1 VAILSKF
8 SLLMKQLYKSK
19 IKSKSFILMTCLY
32 VLVMSVAVFWSEI
45 KELFTGDDEAQQI
58 AIINETSADL
68 SGIFVSNGDMA
79 FIQNEQD
86 VSKLEK
92 KVKDGKLDAIVTIND
107 QDGQLQA
114 EIATFTPLKLNDQ
127 STLSSLLQ
135 YAGQHYAVQQ
145 LSLSPEQAAQIMA
158 AQTTISTKN
167 LNEESAGGKSEEE
180 KQSGLVVS
188 YAVGILIY
196 FFISTFLSMI
206 TTEIASEKGSRAMEM
221 LLVSVKPATHFKAKI
236 AGVLLL
242 ALTQM
247 GIIAAV
253 FLIYAKFIKGGMVW
267 DAAASIIKELSIGY
281 VIYAIVFL
289 LLTVILYLIIGALF
303 GSLVSKVE
311 EAGQV
316 LMPAMIITIIGF
328 YVMLTGMGNPDT
340 LIIKIFSYIPLTSGM
355 IMPMRIGATD
365 IGGIVPLLSLG
376 ILIATIVVVYLFS
389 LSFYKRSVLTY
400 SSGGVI
406 QKIKTVLKVTT

>member
-1 VAILSKF
+1 MSKF
-8 SLLMKQLYKSK
+8 NLLMKQLYKSK

-79 FIQNEQD
+79 FIQDEKD
-86 VSKLEK
+86 RSTLEK

-107 QDGQLQA
+107 QGGQLQA

-167 LNEESAGGKSEEE
+167 LNEESTGGKSEEE

-221 LLVSVKPATHFKAKI
+221 LLVSVKPTTHFKAKI

-247 GIIAAV
+247 GILAAV
-253 FLIYAKFIKGGMVW
+253 FLIYAKLVKGGIVW
-267 DAAASIIKELSIGY
+267 DAAASIVKELSVGY

-340 LIIKIFSYIPLTSGM
+340 IIIKIFSYIPLTSGM

-365 IGGIVPLLSLG
+365 IGGLVPLLSLG
-376 ILIATIVVVYLFS
+376 ILIATIIVVYLFS

>member
-1 VAILSKF
+1 
-8 SLLMKQLYKSK
+8 MMQLYKSK
-19 IKSKSFILMTCLY
+19 FKSKSFILMTCLY
-32 VLVMSVAVFWSEI
+32 VVLMSVAIFWSDI
-45 KELFTGDDEAQQI
+45 KALFTGDDEAQQI
-58 AIINETSADL
+58 AIVNDTSADL

-79 FIQNEQD
+79 FTQDEQD
-86 VSKLEK
+86 VAALEEQ
-92 KVKDGKLDAIVTIND
+92 VKDGKLDAIVTI
-107 QDGQLQA
+107 QDEGGQLHA

-127 STLSSLLQ
+127 TTLSSLLQ

-145 LSLSPEQAAQIMA
+145 LSLSSEQAAQIMA

-167 LNEESAGGKSEEE
+167 LNEASAGGKSEEE
-180 KQSGLVVS
+180 KQSGLWVS
-188 YAVGILIY
+188 YGIGILIY

-221 LLVSVKPATHFKAKI
+221 LLASVKPATHFKAKI

-242 ALTQM
+242 AMTQM
-247 GIIAAV
+247 GIIAIA
-253 FLIYAKFIKGGMVW
+253 FLLYAKFAKNGVIW
-267 DAAASIIKELSIGY
+267 DTAATIIQELSISY
-281 VIYAIVFL
+281 VMYAIVFL
-289 LLTVILYLIIGALF
+289 LLTIVLYLIVGALF

-316 LMPAMIITIIGF
+316 LMPAMMVTLIGF
-328 YVMLTGMGNPDT
+328 YVMLSGIGNPDT
-340 LIIKIFSYIPLTSGM
+340 LLIKIFSYIPFTSGM
-355 IMPMRIGATD
+355 VMPMRIGATD
-365 IGGIVPLLSLG
+365 IGGMVPLLSLG

-400 SSGGVI
+400 STGGVI

>member
-1 VAILSKF
+1 MLSKF
-8 SLLMKQLYKSK
+8 NLLMKQLYKSK

-58 AIINETSADL
+58 AIINDTSADL
-68 SGIFVSNGDMA
+68 SGIFVSNGDMT
-79 FIQNEQD
+79 FIQDEKD
-86 VSKLEK
+86 IPALEK
-92 KVKDGKLDAIVTIND
+92 KVKDGKLDAIVTIKD
-107 QDGQLQA
+107 QGGQLQA

-167 LNEESAGGKSEEE
+167 LNEESTGGKSEEE

-221 LLVSVKPATHFKAKI
+221 LLVSVKPTTHFKAKI

-247 GIIAAV
+247 GILAAV
-253 FLIYAKFIKGGMVW
+253 FLIYAKLVKGGIVW
-267 DAAASIIKELSIGY
+267 DMAADIVKELSVGY

-340 LIIKIFSYIPLTSGM
+340 IIIKIFSYIPLTSGM

-376 ILIATIVVVYLFS
+376 ILIATIIVVYLFS

>member
-1 VAILSKF
+1 MAILSKF

-79 FIQNEQD
+79 FIQDEQD